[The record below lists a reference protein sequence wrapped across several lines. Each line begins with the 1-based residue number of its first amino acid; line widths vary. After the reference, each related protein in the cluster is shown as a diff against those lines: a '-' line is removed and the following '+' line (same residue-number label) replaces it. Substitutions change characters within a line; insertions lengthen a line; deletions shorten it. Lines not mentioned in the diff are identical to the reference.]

1 LKLAVQYHTKEKVL
15 SQPRRTKFIA
25 RKQSYHGAT
34 LGALDMSGH
43 EARKALYRSILPGN
57 MHMLPA
63 CNPYRNRYQDET
75 DAEYVQKR
83 KDELVRTIEELGSEE
98 VAGLILEPV
107 VGAVSEVFFSNTR
120 SLSSPYDPA

>member
-1 LKLAVQYHTKEKVL
+1 LKLAVQYHTKEKVS

-25 RKQSYHGAT
+25 REQSYHGAT

-43 EARKALYRSILPGN
+43 EARKVLYRGILPGN

-83 KDELVRTIEELGSEE
+83 KDELIRKIEELGSGE
-98 VAGLILEPV
+98 VAGLVLEPV
-107 VGAVSEVFFSNTR
+107 VGAVSKVLFSNI
-120 SLSSPYDPA
+120 LFKSSSRRT

>member
-1 LKLAVQYHTKEKVL
+1 
-15 SQPRRTKFIA
+15 
-25 RKQSYHGAT
+25 
-34 LGALDMSGH
+34 
-43 EARKALYRSILPGN
+43 
-57 MHMLPA
+57 MLPA

-107 VGAVSEVFFSNTR
+107 VGAVSEVFFFQHTLFKFSLRPRMTSYMLFPRKSMLTFYTGAWLRTGSAGLSQSHER
-120 SLSSPYDPA
+120 SVRQIWRLVDL